1 MDSTRKPIPRLI
13 AWIAWAMV
21 LLIMWLVVTATS
33 SSWEDKFLAGYESWH
48 GPTDPATRDLLVHGT
63 ALTCGL
69 LDEDPDIVATWVAS
83 STTASAPTRRRASSP
98 VQWST
103 AAPSMRRCCSGR
115 GQRPRSPIVVRL
127 SWALGQQRCVPHQR
141 CRGQRVSVV
150 VTASGAGKY
159 PASLAGPSTSHQ
171 PRRKK
176 HVHA

>member
-69 LDEDPDIVATWVAS
+69 LDEDPDIVATWDRLVDYGFS
-83 STTASAPTRRRASSP
+83 SDQAT
-98 VQWST
+98 
-103 AAPSMRRCCSGR
+103 
-115 GQRPRSPIVVRL
+115 
-127 SWALGQQRCVPHQR
+127 
-141 CRGQRVSVV
+141 SVI
-150 VTASGAGKY
+150 SGAVVY
-159 PASLAGPSTSHQ
+159 RCPE
-171 PRRKK
+171 
-176 HVHA
+176 HAPLLQR